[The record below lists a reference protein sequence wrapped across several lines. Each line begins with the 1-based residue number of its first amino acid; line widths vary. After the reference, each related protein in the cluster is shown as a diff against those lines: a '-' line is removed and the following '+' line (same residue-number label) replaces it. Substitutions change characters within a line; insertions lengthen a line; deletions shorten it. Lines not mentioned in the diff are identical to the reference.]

1 MKIERVNE
9 NQIRCTLNQ
18 ADLASRQLK
27 ISELAYGSEKAK
39 ELFRDMM
46 QQASYEV
53 GFEADDIPLMIEAIP
68 IVVPVIILGIPAS
81 LTVENTTPYIII
93 ANAPGISV

>member
-27 ISELAYGSEKAK
+27 ISELAYGSEKQKNFSGYDAK
-39 ELFRDMM
+39 RLPMRLVLRLTIFR
-46 QQASYEV
+46 
-53 GFEADDIPLMIEAIP
+53 L
-68 IVVPVIILGIPAS
+68 
-81 LTVENTTPYIII
+81 
-93 ANAPGISV
+93 

>member
-1 MKIERVNE
+1 
-9 NQIRCTLNQ
+9 
-18 ADLASRQLK
+18 
-27 ISELAYGSEKAK
+27 
-39 ELFRDMM
+39 
-46 QQASYEV
+46 
-53 GFEADDIPLMIEAIP
+53 MIEAIP